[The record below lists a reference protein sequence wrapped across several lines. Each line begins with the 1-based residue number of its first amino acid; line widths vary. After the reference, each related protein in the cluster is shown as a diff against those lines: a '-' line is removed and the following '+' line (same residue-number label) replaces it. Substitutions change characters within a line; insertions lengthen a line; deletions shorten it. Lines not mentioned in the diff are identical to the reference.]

1 MNQNLNLFF
10 PNLNN
15 GKFLNKKNIYYI
27 IQQKYKE
34 HLLINPNDLNYFLV
48 RLHIFLLLK
57 KYNKRYILN
66 YDLKNKQYEI
76 ENNFSI
82 LLKKKTPYYSYISG
96 RVLRPYKKYIL
107 ISVYGLILKMNKKK
121 LYHKRK
127 IIYSRYRFYRLF
139 YLYKGRSKFFKLSFF
154 NIQKTKQKINFS
166 RKNYIKEFKKKR
178 SLKLNISYYLHFN
191 RSLN

>member
-1 MNQNLNLFF
+1 M
-10 PNLNN
+10 
-15 GKFLNKKNIYYI
+15 
-27 IQQKYKE
+27 
-34 HLLINPNDLNYFLV
+34 INPNDLNYFLV
-48 RLHIFLLLK
+48 RLFIFLLLK
-57 KYNKRYILN
+57 KYNKFYSLN
-66 YDLKNKQYEI
+66 YNLKNKDQ
-76 ENNFSI
+76 NTSI
-82 LLKKKTPYYSYISG
+82 FLKNKKPFYSYISG

-166 RKNYIKEFKKKR
+166 RKNYVKEFKKKK
-178 SLKLNISYYLHFN
+178 SLKLNMSYYLHFN
-191 RSLN
+191 RSII